1 MYKNTDRIYRYMVSF
16 KGLFQGKKNE
26 DTDQYVEVVPT
37 QKAEEVKIYVRVF
50 RLKDPS
56 EVKAVVDCLRERNYI
71 VFVDLSNLNVGKDIV
86 EIKRV
91 VSRLKSVVDAI
102 GGDIVAVNKDWI
114 IATPPYVKVWRGHQM
129 SSVEEIKEG
138 EEQKI

>member
-1 MYKNTDRIYRYMVSF
+1 MYKNTEEIYRYMVSF
-16 KGLFQGKKNE
+16 KGLFKGKKKE

-56 EVKAVVDCLRERNYI
+56 EVKAVVDSLRERNYI
-71 VFVDLSNLNVGKDIV
+71 VFVDLSSLNVGKDIV

-114 IATPPYVKVWRGHQM
+114 IATPPYVRVWRGHQM
-129 SSVEEIKEG
+129 SAVEEVKEEG
-138 EEQKI
+138 SSNQ